1 MSSTCYQLTQQ
12 WSWTAAGTFNYLFLQ
27 LIPGGSST
35 SVGGL
40 CSAARGAFMCR
51 VCRQMYSTHTG
62 SYNIGTCFFFFFFF
76 LEPYHWNYIGNEI
89 QIYIFYR
96 FEIFIILEDR
106 DWCMHV
112 RSPGFFMFVTCHTV
126 AKMWSLQMPLHAC
139 GCFFC
144 TVMHFDYRDVAVGG
158 VGGKKG
164 KREKRYAL

>member
-1 MSSTCYQLTQQ
+1 M
-12 WSWTAAGTFNYLFLQ
+12 LF
-27 LIPGGSST
+27 S
-35 SVGGL
+35 
-40 CSAARGAFMCR
+40 
-51 VCRQMYSTHTG
+51 
-62 SYNIGTCFFFFFFF
+62 FFFF

-126 AKMWSLQMPLHAC
+126 AKMWSLQTPLHAC

-144 TVMHFDYRDVAVGG
+144 TVMHFWLPRRGCWRG
-158 VGGKKG
+158 RRKKG
-164 KREKRYAL
+164 KKRKEICPLIFAFIISDKDSGDARWAIDLRCSSQTFHDTYIPHTTPLTFYAWSYLVPVRSERVS